1 MANVNTIKSSWE
13 VVAARQPGQ
22 LQPLSLLSHSPR
34 LPSEVA
40 RTDTLAQR
48 DCQLITMQ
56 IFGQQVS
63 LELRSTTETEGG
75 KQTEVATIL
84 CHSLCALVPF
94 HCVAVFTFPTSLPP
108 PLSTPLSYLKTST
121 AKSDTNFNCDPDS
134 TPDCCYCL
142 AFVCYCKLLQ
152 LFLQQRFSFSTCSCS
167 PSPSLFLYLLAA
179 ALCRLLKVYLMKSF
193 CHLLF
198 ETLPTC
204 RATFES
210 SNYTPPPLLQLCPFI
225 VSGRRHCQSFFSA

>member
-1 MANVNTIKSSWE
+1 M
-13 VVAARQPGQ
+13 
-22 LQPLSLLSHSPR
+22 PLALCFSAISLRCSIHYS
-34 LPSEVA
+34 
-40 RTDTLAQR
+40 
-48 DCQLITMQ
+48 
-56 IFGQQVS
+56 F
-63 LELRSTTETEGG
+63 
-75 KQTEVATIL
+75 
-84 CHSLCALVPF
+84 
-94 HCVAVFTFPTSLPP
+94 LPP
-108 PLSTPLSYLKTST
+108 PLSPLLSLSYLKTST

-134 TPDCCYCL
+134 TPDCCSYL

-167 PSPSLFLYLLAA
+167 PSLSLFLSPSLYLFAA

-210 SNYTPPPLLQLCPFI
+210 SNYTLPPIPLFCSSVHSLSLAGAI
-225 VSGRRHCQSFFSA
+225 VNLFFCA